1 MLTKIVLQH
10 PFICLLVV
18 LLLNLTPLATKS
30 LHDKV
35 GTKWTR
41 LLHLAES
48 SLFGSFII
56 PLLNPNPTRQEYAL
70 AHYKIAS
77 IIGAFL
83 NTFVLLLLLGVLLL
97 PTLASALNNLIGLLF
112 MAIVFGFILI
122 LLNALAS
129 TDEDAFFWFFL
140 GRMTK

>member
-1 MLTKIVLQH
+1 MLTKFVLQH
-10 PFICLLVV
+10 PFMCLLVV
-18 LLLNLTPLATKS
+18 LLLNLTPLVTKA

-35 GTKWTR
+35 DTKWTR
-41 LLHLAES
+41 LLHLAVT
-48 SLFGSFII
+48 SLFGSFILPI
-56 PLLNPNPTRQEYAL
+56 VNPNPTRQEYAL